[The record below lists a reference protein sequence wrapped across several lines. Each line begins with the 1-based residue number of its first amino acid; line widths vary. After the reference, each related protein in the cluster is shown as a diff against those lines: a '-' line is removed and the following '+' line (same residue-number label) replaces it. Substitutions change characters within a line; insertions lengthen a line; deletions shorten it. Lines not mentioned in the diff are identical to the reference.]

1 MKNTMKLNI
10 KKIISIRNV
19 IIYVIFFLFIC
30 LTYVGIWGKNV
41 KVDIKASH
49 QDKKEL
55 MLFYTNEHNLIYNNE
70 MSVKSDSVSDGNL
83 VNIKFNI
90 PSRDIEGL
98 KIHFGYDTKPTEIKK
113 ITIRTLFKT
122 INFDANEVKSIFNN
136 VSPHIDTVEVE
147 NKYLKI
153 NPIDIDA
160 YIYSNEVGNIIGK
173 GNISIIKIII
183 IATIALA
190 ISIISILIYDYVTKI
205 KGIKRENFWVIF
217 VFIFIL
223 FTPNLFNLLGISDG
237 ENTEKRNTTYY
248 SSDEKEN
255 ILVKAINKVENYYT
269 NNFGLRNILIRLNS
283 KINLNIFGISPTEKV
298 IVGKEG
304 WLYYGLDGDKDLT
317 NLYRGITRFTDEELE
332 KIKSNLEE
340 KDRWLESKGVPFVLM
355 ITPNKESIYPEYY
368 SEKYKIVNED
378 TRMDQLIKYLNEN
391 SNINVIDLRD
401 ELISKKGEARLYDV
415 TDTHWNEYGAYYG
428 YKILI
433 ENLSKYFPGMEPKPL
448 EEFQVVKEVSER
460 GGDLA
465 NMMSVPMDYKEE
477 KIMLKPREERLSVPY
492 TEDIYGLVNGMDMRN
507 VNSSLPRLLMFR
519 DSFTVQLLPFI
530 SEHFS
535 QSVYQWDPNMN
546 VNLVNSVN
554 PDVVVQ
560 QIVERNI
567 EMLLEDNPQDMN

>member
-10 KKIISIRNV
+10 KKIISIRNI

-255 ILVKAINKVENYYT
+255 ILVHSIVTIGESFKDSTA
-269 NNFGLRNILIRLNS
+269 
-283 KINLNIFGISPTEKV
+283 NLLAPIIVNTREKKGIQY
-298 IVGKEG
+298 I
-304 WLYYGLDGDKDLT
+304 
-317 NLYRGITRFTDEELE
+317 LE
-332 KIKSNLEE
+332 KSLYGTKHQIFPQEIKKN
-340 KDRWLESKGVPFVLM
+340 V
-355 ITPNKESIYPEYY
+355 SI
-368 SEKYKIVNED
+368 K
-378 TRMDQLIKYLNEN
+378 
-391 SNINVIDLRD
+391 
-401 ELISKKGEARLYDV
+401 
-415 TDTHWNEYGAYYG
+415 
-428 YKILI
+428 
-433 ENLSKYFPGMEPKPL
+433 
-448 EEFQVVKEVSER
+448 
-460 GGDLA
+460 
-465 NMMSVPMDYKEE
+465 
-477 KIMLKPREERLSVPY
+477 
-492 TEDIYGLVNGMDMRN
+492 
-507 VNSSLPRLLMFR
+507 
-519 DSFTVQLLPFI
+519 
-530 SEHFS
+530 
-535 QSVYQWDPNMN
+535 
-546 VNLVNSVN
+546 
-554 PDVVVQ
+554 
-560 QIVERNI
+560 
-567 EMLLEDNPQDMN
+567 